1 MMNNQNEKFHHSL
14 KNTLMV
20 AGENTRI
27 VEKLVGRLSESVPA
41 DKLTVIIDRLHK
53 VLGSLDDAN
62 RLIDEDKK
70 TNQGQQGS
78 DN

>member
-1 MMNNQNEKFHHSL
+1 MNEQNEKFHHSL

-41 DKLTVIIDRLHK
+41 DKLAIIIERLHK

-62 RLIDEDKK
+62 RLIDLEK
-70 TNQGQQGS
+70 TNRGQQSSG
-78 DN
+78 N